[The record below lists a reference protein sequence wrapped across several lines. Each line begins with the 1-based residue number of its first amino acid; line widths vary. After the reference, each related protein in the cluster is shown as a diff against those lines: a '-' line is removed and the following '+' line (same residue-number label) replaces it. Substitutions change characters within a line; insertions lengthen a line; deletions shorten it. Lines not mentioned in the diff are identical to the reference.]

1 MRTVIYIFLGILL
14 VAVILALTGRKSV
27 HHEIDINASPLEVWE
42 VLIAMEDYPE
52 WNPVMQLVE
61 GEVKEGNQ
69 VKYQFTQDENNVS
82 TIGVK
87 VLEISPGKLLNQKGG
102 INLVLTYDHFYILEG
117 NNLMTKV
124 TIHEH
129 YRGIWVH
136 FWNPSPIDEAYK
148 RLNEAIKK
156 QVESSQM

>member
-87 VLEISPGKLLNQKGG
+87 VLEI
-102 INLVLTYDHFYILEG
+102 LVLTYDHFYILEG

-124 TIHEH
+124 TIHED

-136 FWNPSPIDEAYK
+136 FWNPSPIGEAYK